1 MKVLRYLILSLAVIV
16 CGNIFAQKNQQELNQ
31 LMQQRNEYYFTFNL
45 NGNDDLNVIAH
56 TISVDRV
63 DGSLVTAYANNK
75 EFARFQQLG
84 YEVTLQTP
92 PSLVEEVAMWDGSN
106 RAAYDWDSYP
116 TYEAYEDMMFQFAID
131 HPENCEIIELG
142 TLPSNRKILIAHLK
156 NGSSEGKPKFLYTS
170 TIHGDETTGW
180 IMMLRLIDYLLEN
193 PDEPEVQTIMDNIDL
208 YIGPNTN
215 PDGTYHGGNNTV
227 NGATRENANGVD
239 MNRNYADPHGGP
251 HPDGYEYQTETQ
263 WFMQFAEENAFVMG
277 ANYHGGA
284 EVMNYPW
291 DNTYTLHADDA
302 WYQLI
307 SHEYADL
314 THEVSPNYMNQYNN
328 GIINGA
334 QWYMIGGGRQDYM
347 NGYAQCRELTIE
359 CSNTK
364 LPNPSQLPNFWNINK
379 NSIFAYMTQ
388 CIYGIHG
395 TVTDAANGQPL
406 NATVT
411 ITNHDD
417 SFSVVESH
425 LPAGDYHRPIKG
437 GTYDVT
443 YACNGYYPQTFTITV
458 DDYETIIQDV
468 QLEAG
473 EGLIPDFNA
482 NMTDVALGGSVN
494 FSDNTWGANLVSWEW
509 TFEGGEPA
517 TSNVQNPTGITYNA
531 IGHYDVTLT
540 VTNADGQTET
550 ITKHNFIHVSEMYNM
565 QNGTITTCN
574 ALFYD
579 DGGPNGNY
587 HDRKEYT
594 MTFMPATTGGIL
606 EAIFEEFTLE
616 SNYDFLYIYD
626 GTSTSAPS
634 LGTFTGNNGPGTVT
648 ATNDEGALTFRFSS
662 DYGVNEP
669 GWKATVHCVGTYA
682 PIELEI
688 SADPE
693 AVEEGEPCQLN
704 VVATGGTGV
713 YTYLWEPADAINEG
727 TIDDPTS
734 ANPIVRPMG
743 TPESTYKVTVTDSEG
758 NTASDDI
765 TIQVSPVSVHEN
777 DFASHIYPNPN
788 NGIFTINVTGEFNY
802 QLFNGLGQVIL
813 SGVGNDNTLVNAQ
826 GLPQGIY
833 FLRLDCESGSMI
845 EKLIIE

>member
-1 MKVLRYLILSLAVIV
+1 MKVLRYFILSLAVIV

-540 VTNADGQTET
+540 VTNADSQTET

>member
-1 MKVLRYLILSLAVIV
+1 MKVLRYFILSLAVIV

-92 PSLVEEVAMWDGSN
+92 PSLVEEVTMWDGSN
-106 RAAYDWDSYP
+106 RAEYDWDSYP
-116 TYEAYEDMMFQFAID
+116 TYSAYEDMMFQFAID

-142 TLPSNRKILIAHLK
+142 TLPSNHKILIAHLK

-758 NTASDDI
+758 NTVSDDI

>member
-1 MKVLRYLILSLAVIV
+1 
-16 CGNIFAQKNQQELNQ
+16 
-31 LMQQRNEYYFTFNL
+31 
-45 NGNDDLNVIAH
+45 
-56 TISVDRV
+56 
-63 DGSLVTAYANNK
+63 
-75 EFARFQQLG
+75 
-84 YEVTLQTP
+84 
-92 PSLVEEVAMWDGSN
+92 
-106 RAAYDWDSYP
+106 
-116 TYEAYEDMMFQFAID
+116 
-131 HPENCEIIELG
+131 
-142 TLPSNRKILIAHLK
+142 
-156 NGSSEGKPKFLYTS
+156 
-170 TIHGDETTGW
+170 
-180 IMMLRLIDYLLEN
+180 
-193 PDEPEVQTIMDNIDL
+193 
-208 YIGPNTN
+208 
-215 PDGTYHGGNNTV
+215 
-227 NGATRENANGVD
+227 
-239 MNRNYADPHGGP
+239 
-251 HPDGYEYQTETQ
+251 
-263 WFMQFAEENAFVMG
+263 
-277 ANYHGGA
+277 
-284 EVMNYPW
+284 
-291 DNTYTLHADDA
+291 
-302 WYQLI
+302 
-307 SHEYADL
+307 
-314 THEVSPNYMNQYNN
+314 
-328 GIINGA
+328 
-334 QWYMIGGGRQDYM
+334 
-347 NGYAQCRELTIE
+347 
-359 CSNTK
+359 
-364 LPNPSQLPNFWNINK
+364 
-379 NSIFAYMTQ
+379 
-388 CIYGIHG
+388 
-395 TVTDAANGQPL
+395 
-406 NATVT
+406 
-411 ITNHDD
+411 
-417 SFSVVESH
+417 
-425 LPAGDYHRPIKG
+425 
-437 GTYDVT
+437 
-443 YACNGYYPQTFTITV
+443 
-458 DDYETIIQDV
+458 
-468 QLEAG
+468 
-473 EGLIPDFNA
+473 
-482 NMTDVALGGSVN
+482 MTDVALGGSVN